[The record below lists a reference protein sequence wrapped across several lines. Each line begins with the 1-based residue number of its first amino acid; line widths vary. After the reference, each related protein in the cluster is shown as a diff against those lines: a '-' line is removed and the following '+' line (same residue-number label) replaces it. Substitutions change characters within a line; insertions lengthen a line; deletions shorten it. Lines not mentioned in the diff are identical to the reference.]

1 MRQFAAA
8 GSRTAAAVSLQEQ
21 SDLTAVDPG
30 SRARQNGAWKGRWLY
45 SVMSYRKI
53 GSDLGVVEPE
63 VHKLGGRGVL

>member
-8 GSRTAAAVSLQEQ
+8 GRRTAAAESLQEQ

-30 SRARQNGAWKGRWLY
+30 NRARQNGTWKGRWLY
-45 SVMSYRKI
+45 SVTSYRKI